1 MVGTIEQSVS
11 KYQYSQSLLVPS
23 PTRLRY
29 GETGNKN
36 YATCL
41 ATLLQN
47 VLNSDVARFTTHIK
61 RAVSRQSSSLCLIL
75 QITVKV
81 SKEITGK

>member
-23 PTRLRY
+23 PTRLRH

-61 RAVSRQSSSLCLIL
+61 RAVSRQSSSFCLIL